1 MPADVIR
8 QIEEAGDD
16 GDPDADAGFDGLR
29 HDNFRRYH
37 DNCKEDPGERGRRI
51 WERWRHW
58 INTTNPCPQI
68 TTALSLIAINQTS
81 SASMERV
88 FSQLNYIDRVVV
100 GRQGLEDLTELRCMF
115 RCNNTLLDQH
125 YGE

>member
-51 WERWRHW
+51 WERWRH
-58 INTTNPCPQI
+58 
-68 TTALSLIAINQTS
+68 
-81 SASMERV
+81 
-88 FSQLNYIDRVVV
+88 
-100 GRQGLEDLTELRCMF
+100 
-115 RCNNTLLDQH
+115 
-125 YGE
+125 